1 MTLSTLPTLYPAGR
15 RLARPKTVE
24 HCCCCGASAGEN
36 YALCLACTDVIECH
50 WRADWVALLVQEKV
64 EAGSNDEKLLAAVVL
79 AEIETQPWTLVDSA
93 LTLLHCPECGSEL
106 GGGPIGCGE
115 CEFAFG
121 NLWWHD
127 QLAVRQGVMTMNEHA
142 LRVGRCVLRHRHRYR
157 KAIVVGWSLS
167 IPRVL
172 TDWLPTIQEA
182 QRAKA
187 LINQGRT
194 DAVRAWLEEVDRRI
208 HLRL

>member
-1 MTLSTLPTLYPAGR
+1 M
-15 RLARPKTVE
+15 
-24 HCCCCGASAGEN
+24 
-36 YALCLACTDVIECH
+36 IECH

-79 AEIETQPWTLVDSA
+79 AEIETQLWTLVDSA
-93 LTLLHCPECGSEL
+93 LTLLSCPECGFEL
-106 GGGPIGCGE
+106 SGGPIECGE

-142 LRVGRCVLRHRHRYR
+142 LRVGRYVLRHRHRYS

-167 IPRVL
+167 MPRVL
-172 TDWLPTIQEA
+172 TGWLPIIREA
-182 QRAKA
+182 QRVKA
-187 LINQGRT
+187 LINQGRI
-194 DAVRAWLEEVDRRI
+194 DEARASLEGVDRQIRS
-208 HLRL
+208 RL